1 MFEIS
6 VDQPFVS
13 VLRSLFASRHV
24 AIRRILERSAPKSAT
39 AVPPRRAY
47 WVRCFGVLAPLFVTS
62 INAASPEISNA
73 STERY
78 PQKTIHLIA
87 VYTPGGLV
95 DLVARII
102 GTALA
107 EQLATSVI
115 IDNKAGAGGRI
126 GIEAVVKAPP
136 DGYTL
141 GLGTT
146 GPLAIEP
153 VLDPGLA
160 YDPRRDVA
168 PISLIASAPQTLVAH
183 PSVPAANVR
192 ELIAYAQANP
202 GMLNYASPGVGTT
215 GHLAGELFKSL
226 AEIDI
231 IHVPYKGNQEALKD
245 VVAGRVQLL
254 FSPLAT
260 VLPFAKSGKL
270 RVFAVAGYERSPLLP
285 EVPTIAEAGVPGA
298 EAVAWYGLIAPRGTS
313 AVVIGRLN
321 TEVASALARSD
332 VRTHLQQLGAE
343 PKSSTPEAFA
353 DLIRDEMLKWR
364 AIIVRAR
371 IRAPF

>member
-1 MFEIS
+1 MFKVL

-13 VLRSLFASRHV
+13 VPRSLFASRHV
-24 AIRRILERSAPKSAT
+24 VVRRTLERSAPKSAT
-39 AVPPRRAY
+39 AVLPRRAY
-47 WVRCFGVLAPLFVTS
+47 LVRCFGVLATLLVTS

-78 PQKTIHLIA
+78 PQQTIHLIA
-87 VYTPGGLV
+87 VYMPGGLV

-107 EQLATSVI
+107 KQLATPVI

-231 IHVPYKGNQEALKD
+231 VHVPYKGNQEALKD
-245 VVAGRVQLL
+245 VVAGHVHLL

-270 RVFAVAGYERSPLLP
+270 RVLAVAGYERSALLP

-313 AVVIGRLN
+313 AVVIARLN

-353 DLIRDEMLKWR
+353 DLIRDEMVKWR
-364 AIIVRAR
+364 AIVVRAR
-371 IRAPF
+371 IRPSF